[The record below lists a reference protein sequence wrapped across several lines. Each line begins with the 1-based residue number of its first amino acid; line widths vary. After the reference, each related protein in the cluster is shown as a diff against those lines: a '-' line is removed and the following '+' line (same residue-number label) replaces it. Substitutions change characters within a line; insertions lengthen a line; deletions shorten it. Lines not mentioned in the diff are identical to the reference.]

1 VITHNLF
8 PTSVSFFELGREFS
22 AKENKFLLNLEQKPN
37 EGNTTSKERHLLD
50 NTKLASLREFIDA
63 SVASYFKEI
72 YSPKNEVSLRITQSW
87 VNYTKPGQWH
97 HKHAHPNSLI
107 SGVFYIK
114 ANKETDRI
122 HFFKDGYQQIKLP
135 VDQFNLY
142 NSESWW
148 LPVGT
153 GELILFPSSFTHMVE
168 AVKGEDLRVSMSFNT
183 FPVGYVGDDDSLDRL
198 APVGLDTWPILL
210 N

>member
-1 VITHNLF
+1 MDRIRDHHVLITHNLF
-8 PTSVSFFELGREFS
+8 PTPVSFLELGREFS
-22 AKENKFLLNLEQKPN
+22 EEETDFLLNLEQKPN
-37 EGNTTSKERHLLD
+37 DGNTTSKDRHLLND
-50 NTKLASLREFIDA
+50 PKLASLREFMDA
-63 SVASYFKEI
+63 SVSAYFKEI

-97 HKHAHPNSLI
+97 HKHAHPNSFI

-153 GELILFPSSFTHMVE
+153 GELVLFPSSFTHMVE

-183 FPVGYVGDDDSLDRL
+183 FPVGYVGDDDSLT
-198 APVGLDTWPILL
+198 GLHL
-210 N
+210 

>member
-1 VITHNLF
+1 MDQLWDHHVLITHNLF
-8 PTSVSFFELGREFS
+8 PTPVAFFSLGR
-22 AKENKFLLNLEQKPN
+22 ALNVKENRFLLNLEQKPN
-37 EGNTTSKERHLLD
+37 DGNTTSKDRKLLD
-50 NTKLASLREFIDA
+50 DTKLASLREFMDA

-97 HKHAHPNSLI
+97 HKHAHPNSFI

-122 HFFKDGYQQIKLP
+122 YFYKEGYQQIKLP

-148 LPVGT
+148 LPVGE

-183 FPVGYVGDDDSLDRL
+183 FPVGYVGDDDSLT
-198 APVGLDTWPILL
+198 GLHL
-210 N
+210 

>member
-37 EGNTTSKERHLLD
+37 DGNTTSKERKLLD
-50 NTKLASLREFIDA
+50 DTKLASLREFVDA

-72 YSPKNEVSLRITQSW
+72 YSPKHEVNLRITQSW

-97 HKHAHPNSLI
+97 HKHAHPNSFV
-107 SGVFYIK
+107 SGVLYIK

-122 HFFKDGYQQIKLP
+122 QFFKESYQQIKLP
-135 VDQFNLY
+135 VDQFNLS
-142 NSESWW
+142 NSDSWW
-148 LPVGT
+148 LPIGT
-153 GELILFPSSFTHMVE
+153 GQLILFPSSLTHMVP
-168 AVKGEDLRVSMSFNT
+168 AVQGEDQRVSMSFNT
-183 FPVGYVGDDDSLDRL
+183 FPVGYVGSDDDLTGLRL
-198 APVGLDTWPILL
+198 
-210 N
+210 

>member
-1 VITHNLF
+1 MDRLGNDYVLITHNLF

-37 EGNTTSKERHLLD
+37 DGNTTSKERHLLD
-50 NTKLASLREFIDA
+50 DPKLASLREFVDA
-63 SVASYFKEI
+63 SVSAYFKEI
-72 YSPKNEVSLRITQSW
+72 YSPKNEVNLRITQSW

-97 HKHAHPNSLI
+97 HKHAHPNSFI

-148 LPVGT
+148 LPVGA

-183 FPVGYVGDDDSLDRL
+183 FPVGYVGDDDSLT
-198 APVGLDTWPILL
+198 GLHL
-210 N
+210 

>member
-1 VITHNLF
+1 MDRLGNDYVLITHNLF

-22 AKENKFLLNLEQKPN
+22 DEETNFLLNLEQKPN
-37 EGNTTSKERHLLD
+37 DGNTTSKERHLLD
-50 NTKLASLREFIDA
+50 DPKLASLREFVDA
-63 SVASYFKEI
+63 SVSAYFKEI
-72 YSPKNEVSLRITQSW
+72 YSPKNEVNLRITQSW
-87 VNYTKPGQWH
+87 VNYTKPRQWH
-97 HKHAHPNSLI
+97 HKHAHPNSFI

-148 LPVGT
+148 LPVGA
-153 GELILFPSSFTHMVE
+153 GDLILFPSSFTHMVE

-183 FPVGYVGDDDSLDRL
+183 FPVGYVGDDDSLT
-198 APVGLDTWPILL
+198 GLHL
-210 N
+210 

>member
-1 VITHNLF
+1 MDRFRDNHILITHNLF
-8 PTSVSFFELGREFS
+8 PTPVSFLELGREFS
-22 AKENKFLLNLEQKPN
+22 EEETDFLLNLEQKPN
-37 EGNTTSKERHLLD
+37 DGNTTSKERKLLD
-50 NTKLASLREFIDA
+50 DPKLASLREFMDA
-63 SVASYFKEI
+63 SVSAYFKEI

-97 HKHAHPNSLI
+97 HKHAHPNSFI

-114 ANKETDRI
+114 ANKEADRI

-135 VDQFNLY
+135 VDQFNFY

-183 FPVGYVGDDDSLDRL
+183 FPVGYVGDDDSLT
-198 APVGLDTWPILL
+198 GLHL
-210 N
+210 

>member
-1 VITHNLF
+1 MDRPWDHHVLITHNLF
-8 PTSVSFFELGREFS
+8 PTPVAFLELGREFS
-22 AKENKFLLNLEQKPN
+22 EEETDFLLNLEQKPN
-37 EGNTTSKERHLLD
+37 DGNTTSKERHLLD
-50 NTKLASLREFIDA
+50 DPKLASLREFVDA

-97 HKHAHPNSLI
+97 HKHAHPNSFI

-183 FPVGYVGDDDSLDRL
+183 FPVGYVGDDDSLT
-198 APVGLDTWPILL
+198 GLHL
-210 N
+210 

>member
-1 VITHNLF
+1 VDRLGNDYVLITHNLF

-37 EGNTTSKERHLLD
+37 DGNTTSKERHLLD
-50 NTKLASLREFIDA
+50 DPKLASLREFVDA
-63 SVASYFKEI
+63 SVSAYFKEI
-72 YSPKNEVSLRITQSW
+72 YSPKNEVNLRITQSW

-97 HKHAHPNSLI
+97 HKHAHPNSFI

-148 LPVGT
+148 LPVGA

-183 FPVGYVGDDDSLDRL
+183 FPVGYVGDDDSLT
-198 APVGLDTWPILL
+198 GLHL
-210 N
+210 

>member
-1 VITHNLF
+1 MDRLWEHHVLITHNLF
-8 PTSVSFFELGREFS
+8 PTPVSFFELGREFS
-22 AKENKFLLNLEQKPN
+22 DEETDFLLNLEQKPN
-37 EGNTTSKERHLLD
+37 DGNTTSKERHLLD
-50 NTKLASLREFIDA
+50 NPKLASLREFMDA
-63 SVASYFKEI
+63 SVSAYFKEI

-168 AVKGEDLRVSMSFNT
+168 AIKGEDLRVSMSFNT
-183 FPVGYVGDDDSLDRL
+183 FPVGYVGDDDSLT
-198 APVGLDTWPILL
+198 GLHL
-210 N
+210 

>member
-1 VITHNLF
+1 MDRLWEHHVLITHNLF
-8 PTSVSFFELGREFS
+8 PTPVSFFKLGREFS
-22 AKENKFLLNLEQKPN
+22 DEETDFLLNLEQKPN
-37 EGNTTSKERHLLD
+37 DGNTTSKERKLLD
-50 NTKLASLREFIDA
+50 DPKLALLREFMDA
-63 SVASYFKEI
+63 SVSAYFKEI

-97 HKHAHPNSLI
+97 HKHAHPNSFI

-168 AVKGEDLRVSMSFNT
+168 AIKGEDLRVSMSFNT
-183 FPVGYVGDDDSLDRL
+183 FPVGYVGDDDSLT
-198 APVGLDTWPILL
+198 GLHL
-210 N
+210 

>member
-1 VITHNLF
+1 MITHNLF
-8 PTSVSFFELGREFS
+8 PTPVSFLELGRKFS
-22 AKENKFLLNLEQKPN
+22 DEENDFLLNLEQKPN
-37 EGNTTSKERHLLD
+37 DGNTTSKERHLLD
-50 NTKLASLREFIDA
+50 DPKLALLREFMDA
-63 SVASYFKEI
+63 SVSAYFKEI

-97 HKHAHPNSLI
+97 HKHAHPNSFI

-114 ANKETDRI
+114 ANKDTDKI

-153 GELILFPSSFTHMVE
+153 GQLILFPSSFTHMVE

-183 FPVGYVGDDDSLDRL
+183 FPVGYVGDDDSLT
-198 APVGLDTWPILL
+198 GLHL
-210 N
+210 